1 MVSRVFALICK
12 LIYGVPSVWLG
23 IYNDDDFDDED
34 EDEEDLYPV
43 QSEEVQRNTMMNDA
57 PESDDYDLQL
67 KLEQVTMNAVVC
79 SIFWRFW
86 NDA

>member
-1 MVSRVFALICK
+1 MMA
-12 LIYGVPSVWLG
+12 G
-23 IYNDDDFDDED
+23 IYNDDDFDEED

-67 KLEQVTMNAVVC
+67 KLEQVIC
-79 SIFWRFW
+79 SLLNFCTFK
-86 NDA
+86 NDKIRIRVDIR